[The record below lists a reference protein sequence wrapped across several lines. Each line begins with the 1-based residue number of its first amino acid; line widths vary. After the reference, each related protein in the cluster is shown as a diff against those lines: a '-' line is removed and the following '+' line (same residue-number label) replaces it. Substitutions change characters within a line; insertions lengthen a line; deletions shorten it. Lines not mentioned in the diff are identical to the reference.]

1 MSLGEKWGETE
12 TMKMAPRRDQSRG
25 LESRL
30 QALVHKYQY
39 VSYASST
46 SPTTTVFNALDVDS
60 ASATTAK
67 SHDASQS
74 LQIWQS
80 PIELI
85 LFRWKLQEGSWR
97 REGVWNWCHQ
107 WFWLIATYQY
117 VSYTTLSKATRRVVK
132 KKCLNLVALI
142 ILSDCYVP
150 ICKLYYFVEGKK
162 CLWKY
167 LPTTKLFFE
176 FMK

>member
-80 PIELI
+80 PIE